1 MAEKLKAEKGAAMA
15 ALTECCMQLGETGRE
30 GAIQLVLQ
38 RLRSLDAAWERFDKS
53 YDRLGGRFIQI
64 TADKTSYENQYFIVN
79 PRFSHQHLFLG

>member
-64 TADKTSYENQYFIVN
+64 TADKTSYENQY
-79 PRFSHQHLFLG
+79 LL